1 MKNDADHKF
10 LATLRSSPLG
20 AKIVDDAEKGRLAR
34 RREALKKEAAIRAT
48 EAKFMDKLRAGEAEI
63 ADRRNIFEAADMALR
78 EAGAELYMA
87 RQRVDT
93 LRDDREREEGAA
105 RSNVLRDSN
114 PRRHELLWEPLRLAA
129 EQSRNAPLLC
139 EAKSPGINPV
149 SKMPLPKENW
159 HSLPSILARIEFLT
173 RAASLANGFI
183 LSYPWTTATIRLFL
197 FARRFSPP
205 RRRLIA
211 SSTSRPARTACGK
224 PRIAK

>member
-1 MKNDADHKF
+1 
-10 LATLRSSPLG
+10 
-20 AKIVDDAEKGRLAR
+20 
-34 RREALKKEAAIRAT
+34 
-48 EAKFMDKLRAGEAEI
+48 
-63 ADRRNIFEAADMALR
+63 
-78 EAGAELYMA
+78 MA

-159 HSLPSILARIEFLT
+159 HSLPSILARDRVSHARRIT
-173 RAASLANGFI
+173 REWVYPI
-183 LSYPWTTATIRLFL
+183 LSVDDGDDTLVLIREAIL
-197 FARRFSPP
+197 AAAPSADSVVNIP
-205 RRRLIA
+205 
-211 SSTSRPARTACGK
+211 PARTACGK